1 MTGKVRVTV
10 TNLVGERKVLTC
22 DIRPLAYGI
31 QPQISG
37 NTVSFELDRPRYLL
51 VFFNE
56 APAFGATGLM
66 LFAEPPEQN
75 PPKLGDPNVVN
86 IMDYKVDNTG
96 KTVETAKINQAISDV
111 SAKPGGGVLFFP
123 AGGVYMT
130 GTLLMK
136 SNVKLYVDAGA
147 LIQGTGKSADYTSAP
162 RLRGA
167 CRGKAAARPSY
178 L

>member
-1 MTGKVRVTV
+1 
-10 TNLVGERKVLTC
+10 
-22 DIRPLAYGI
+22 
-31 QPQISG
+31 
-37 NTVSFELDRPRYLL
+37 
-51 VFFNE
+51 
-56 APAFGATGLM
+56 M
-66 LFAEPPEQN
+66 LFAEPPEKN
-75 PPKLGDPNVVN
+75 PPKLGDANVVN

-147 LIQGTGKSADYTSAP
+147 LIQGDRQDVRITRP
-162 RLRGA
+162 RLRLPGRLPGEGRSA
-167 CRGKAAARPSY
+167 PKLSLTMSRMPAWRGEAPSTWRAIPSCGMISH
-178 L
+178 LTRRTDAPETTMGL

>member
-1 MTGKVRVTV
+1 
-10 TNLVGERKVLTC
+10 
-22 DIRPLAYGI
+22 
-31 QPQISG
+31 
-37 NTVSFELDRPRYLL
+37 
-51 VFFNE
+51 
-56 APAFGATGLM
+56 M

-123 AGGVYMT
+123 TGGIYMT

-136 SNVKLYVDAGA
+136 SNVQLYVDAGA
-147 LIQGTGKSADYTSAP
+147 LIKGTGKIADYTSAP
-162 RLRGA
+162 APPGGRPLRAQVIFDNVENAGLAGRGA
-167 CRGKAAARPSY
+167 VDSCSASTATKRKSRHEKTRCCTNRKWLRASSDILAVATTGPERTAGYTST